1 MNHIYL
7 GLSVVLFCVFLA
19 YFILSKLLLLTLFC
33 VILVGLHFK
42 DDFNLFRYVA
52 THVASFYSWICET
65 YTNILNMYH
74 QSNNTN
80 FPVRKCLD
88 NNGTVRSSKLDN
100 LHRFKGNVAHNLNSS
115 HLCETQSPVFNNPA
129 WNSRPSTPPKP
140 NFFLNRLQSAR
151 HETPTLKISNIYISE
166 DKGYNI
172 SSVKPISPM
181 NASNKHTIPRDCES
195 PLNTVVNNSYV
206 DTSSGLN
213 SPILD
218 AKLYA
223 NVNSPGFCSRVA
235 ERLSESMTHQPKYD
249 TVGAFPVVNFKNQ
262 SSKIKIKTPVR
273 VRLAPPSSDILFS
286 PTSSN
291 SVTRS
296 PTIGP
301 DESMKSV
308 LQVLKDISRKRIHS
322 HVDEDSEDN
331 SKRLRVSESQFDSE
345 SVMHTSLLQQTI
357 QGKRAREESS
367 PTEDDVKKK
376 RKPLQNNEILSSLS
390 SSILIKP
397 PHLKTKKRKA
407 QAIDDSV
414 SSIPVLGKLLKVQ
427 TEVTPPSST
436 VRPASYG
443 PSTSINTS
451 PNTSQVIVNEC
462 KPKSETTANS
472 VVKEHEEKEE
482 EIVADAADPDDGVE
496 SRLLGRMSGQVY
508 HSTVQSPTVKS
519 NVFMSTNDLSLSP
532 PKENRLAAMIAVL
545 GGPSENIQLDSAPIE
560 DSKQPERKIK
570 GKALFTSPE
579 TPEISKQNKKVTF
592 SDSLTTTKIYDL
604 DQTQTEHSSN
614 RTSVVTHTSPLSSL
628 TVGVTSSP
636 TPTDTSGIASS
647 ALSEAKEPVIQPKS
661 TIDLFTSSTSPK
673 TSTMTSKP
681 ILSSHTTNLTS
692 PLNTSFKTVESQSVK
707 DTKVQNI
714 SVNNLKPVFSFGSTN
729 ASVENNKPDKSTP
742 SSISDLGAK
751 TPFSFGSS
759 LNGTQVSSPN
769 SVFTPL
775 VANTSQNL
783 STKSETSVAANK
795 EGQNKLAFSF
805 GNTNSV
811 SSPFGKN
818 EGEGNQV
825 LNGLT
830 STNTSTSNASP
841 FSQNNTNKQIF
852 PSVSTNSNNKS
863 EVPTFSFGSSSPFST
878 NLTSHTPTTKTEP
891 QNVHPAVSNTVT
903 SSIQPSLSLSA
914 QPNIPFSTAL
924 SNLSQS
930 SKQSPFGSNSQPSSQ
945 NNLSIFGSGT
955 SQNGGEFKITS
966 SVASTQVQ
974 AQSSLF
980 GNAITQAA
988 GFGVTVTS
996 TSSGGIILPTTIQ
1009 QNVTNQNSSLFGNLT
1024 SNTTPKPSAFN
1035 AGATITSQQP
1045 SQIFGLPVA
1054 TASSQASSSPF
1065 GVSVNSSGPQP
1076 KIFGNPSTT
1085 QTTVFGTAT
1094 TNTVSVNKTSFL
1106 NTPSTAGQ
1114 SSVFSI
1120 SDGNQLSKPVFAS
1133 SSTASPSFGGLNNSN
1148 PTFGNTNNANTPT
1161 FGNQNNMNT
1170 PAFGNQNN
1178 MNTPAFGNQNNTT
1191 TPTFGNQNN
1200 TATPAF
1206 GNQNNTATPAFG
1218 NQNNTATPA
1227 FGNQNNT
1234 ATPAFGNQN
1243 NTTTAAFG
1251 NQNNTVTPAFGNQNN
1266 TTVSGFGSQT
1276 NTLNT
1281 SQSGFGTGGTLST
1294 PGAFSLGNTSSS
1306 NTTEVK
1312 ASTFSQSP
1320 FVFGSSA
1327 VAKEPTKPFAAA
1339 APFSFSSNTQPNA
1352 TMASSTQSAQ
1362 PTFGA
1367 LGTGFG
1373 SSQQTPAFGSSMAQA
1388 PTPTFA
1394 FSQAPAAPAPAF
1406 QFSATAPQP
1415 AGGMFSIG
1423 SGSSSSRSK
1432 TTALRRRQ
1440 KQT

>member
-19 YFILSKLLLLTLFC
+19 YFILSKLLLLTVIC

-100 LHRFKGNVAHNLNSS
+100 LHRLKANVAHNLNSS
-115 HLCETQSPVFNNPA
+115 HLFEPQSTVFNNPA
-129 WNSRPSTPPKP
+129 WESRPSTPPKP
-140 NFFLNRLQSAR
+140 NFFFNRLQSAR
-151 HETPTLKISNIYISE
+151 HETPTLNTSNTFSSE
-166 DKGYNI
+166 EKDYNI
-172 SSVKPISPM
+172 SSVKPISPV
-181 NASNKHTIPRDCES
+181 NVLTKHTISRDCES
-195 PLNTVVNNSYV
+195 PLNTVINKSYV

-273 VRLAPPSSDILFS
+273 VRLAPPSNDIMFS
-286 PTSSN
+286 PTGTN

-296 PTIGP
+296 PAVGP

-331 SKRLRVSESQFDSE
+331 SKRLRVSDSQFDSDN
-345 SVMHTSLLQQTI
+345 VVHTSLLQQTI

-390 SSILIKP
+390 SSISIKP

-414 SSIPVLGKLLKVQ
+414 SSTPVLGKLLKVQ
-427 TEVTPPSST
+427 TEVTPPPST
-436 VRPASYG
+436 VKQASHG
-443 PSTSINTS
+443 PSTSNDSS
-451 PNTSQVIVNEC
+451 PTTNQEC
-462 KPKSETTANS
+462 KPKSETTPSSA
-472 VVKEHEEKEE
+472 VKESEEKEE
-482 EIVADAADPDDGVE
+482 EIVAEATDPDNGVE

-508 HSTVQSPTVKS
+508 QSTVQPLTVKN

-545 GGPSENIQLDSAPIE
+545 GGPSENIQLDSAQTE
-560 DSKQPERKIK
+560 DSKPPERKII

-614 RTSVVTHTSPLSSL
+614 GTSVLTHATPLSPL
-628 TVGVTSSP
+628 TVGVHSSP
-636 TPTDTSGIASS
+636 TPTDVKLCFGSSSANTSQIASS
-647 ALSEAKEPVIQPKS
+647 ASSEVKEPVIQPKS
-661 TIDLFTSSTSPK
+661 TIDLFSSSTSPK
-673 TSTMTSKP
+673 TSIMTTKP
-681 ILSSHTTNLTS
+681 ILSSNTTNLTS
-692 PLNTSFKTVESQSVK
+692 PLNTPIKTVESQSIK
-707 DTKVQNI
+707 ESKVQNS

-729 ASVENNKPDKSTP
+729 ASVENSKPDKPTP
-742 SSISDLGAK
+742 SSISDLGEK

-759 LNGTQVSSPN
+759 LNGAQVAPQN

-775 VANTSQNL
+775 LTNTSQNL
-783 STKSETSVAANK
+783 SSKSETSGAADK
-795 EGQNKLAFSF
+795 EAQNKLAFSF
-805 GNTNSV
+805 GNTNNV
-811 SSPFGKN
+811 SSSFGKN
-818 EGEGNQV
+818 ESEGNQL

-830 STNTSTSNASP
+830 STNQSTNNNSP

-852 PSVSTNSNNKS
+852 PSLTTSSNNKPQ
-863 EVPTFSFGSSSPFST
+863 VPTFSFGSSSPFST
-878 NLTSHTPTTKTEP
+878 NLKSHSPTTKTDP
-891 QNVHPAVSNTVT
+891 QHLHPAVSNTITT
-903 SSIQPSLSLSA
+903 SVQPSPSLSA
-914 QPNIPFSTAL
+914 QPTISFSTSL

-930 SKQSPFGSNSQPSSQ
+930 SKQSSFGSNSQPSSQ
-945 NNLSIFGSGT
+945 QNTPIFGSGT
-955 SQNGGEFKITS
+955 SQSGGEFKITS
-966 SVASTQVQ
+966 SVESTQVPPQ
-974 AQSSLF
+974 GSLF
-980 GNAITQAA
+980 GNTITQAA
-988 GFGVTVTS
+988 GFGVTATS
-996 TSSGGIILPTTIQ
+996 TSSGDIKLPTTIQ
-1009 QNVTNQNSSLFGNLT
+1009 QNVTNQNSNLFGNLT
-1024 SNTTPKPSAFN
+1024 SNEISKPSVFN
-1035 AGATITSQQP
+1035 AGATITSQQSNP
-1045 SQIFGLPVA
+1045 IFGLPAV

-1065 GVSVNSSGPQP
+1065 GVSINSSGTQP

-1085 QTTVFGTAT
+1085 QATVFGTAT
-1094 TNTVSVNKTSFL
+1094 TNSVSLNKTSFL
-1106 NTPSTAGQ
+1106 NTPSTVGQ
-1114 SSVFSI
+1114 SSVFSN
-1120 SDGNQLSKPVFAS
+1120 SDGNQLSKPVFAN
-1133 SSTASPSFGGLNNSN
+1133 SSTASSSFGGLNNNSN
-1148 PTFGNTNNANTPT
+1148 PTFGNLNNTNTPT

-1178 MNTPAFGNQNNTT
+1178 ATTSAFGNQNNTT
-1191 TPTFGNQNN
+1191 TP
-1200 TATPAF
+1200 AF
-1206 GNQNNTATPAFG
+1206 GNQNS
-1218 NQNNTATPA
+1218 
-1227 FGNQNNT
+1227 
-1234 ATPAFGNQN
+1234 
-1243 NTTTAAFG
+1243 
-1251 NQNNTVTPAFGNQNN
+1251 
-1266 TTVSGFGSQT
+1266 TTVAGFGSQT

-1294 PGAFSLGNTSSS
+1294 SGAFSLGNTSSPS
-1306 NTTEVK
+1306 TTEVK
-1312 ASTFSQSP
+1312 ASTFSPSP

-1327 VAKEPTKPFAAA
+1327 VTKEPTK
-1339 APFSFSSNTQPNA
+1339 
-1352 TMASSTQSAQ
+1352 
-1362 PTFGA
+1362 
-1367 LGTGFG
+1367 
-1373 SSQQTPAFGSSMAQA
+1373 
-1388 PTPTFA
+1388 
-1394 FSQAPAAPAPAF
+1394 
-1406 QFSATAPQP
+1406 
-1415 AGGMFSIG
+1415 
-1423 SGSSSSRSK
+1423 
-1432 TTALRRRQ
+1432 
-1440 KQT
+1440 